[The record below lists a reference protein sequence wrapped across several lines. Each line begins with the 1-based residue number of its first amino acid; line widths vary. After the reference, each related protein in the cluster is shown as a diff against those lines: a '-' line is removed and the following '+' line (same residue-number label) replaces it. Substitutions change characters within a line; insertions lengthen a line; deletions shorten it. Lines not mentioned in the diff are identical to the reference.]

1 MPQTKPGML
10 PTLALTAMYV
20 KITDHGT
27 APAGVTESKGQG
39 EFDVIRKFE
48 QFQQKGLPAKHPKT
62 NGAQSTLELSLPA
75 LVVS

>member
-39 EFDVIRKFE
+39 EFDVIRKF
-48 QFQQKGLPAKHPKT
+48 
-62 NGAQSTLELSLPA
+62 
-75 LVVS
+75 